1 METLLKQTDSI
12 IRAMEYTQQNKPE
25 ILEYMKATNPR
36 IETFFTKVGFKISVP
51 VVDIKTKER
60 GVAPMLYMDIARP
73 IWRDNLFCLLSECTN
88 HHLSIIDHGTPE
100 RVIDLTAPDLMKQLA
115 RFNRYYK
122 KANIEMTV
130 ETDKDTIRDFM
141 IANTERFALR
151 RNQEPIYD
159 VNVLNAYIEDAHLFN
174 HKFYGVVDKATDEQG
189 IIEVANDVS
198 RGVVHW
204 VNTYRGVE
212 TENTRFGNNCL
223 MHLISSLNL
232 GIYKTL
238 NLGIDTFDYKTL
250 WTQKQ
255 TFAKGF
261 DYKE

>member
-1 METLLKQTDSI
+1 METLLKQTDSV
-12 IRAMEYTQQNKPE
+12 IRAMKYVVEHRPD
-25 ILEYMKATNPR
+25 ILDYYKATNPR

-51 VVDIKTKER
+51 VVDIETKER
-60 GVAPMLYMDIARP
+60 GVAPMLYMDIYRP

-88 HHLSIIDHGTPE
+88 HHLSIIERGTPE
-100 RVIDLTAPDLMKQLA
+100 RVIDLTVPDLTKRLA

-130 ETDKDTIRDFM
+130 ETDKDTIRDFI

-151 RNQEPIYD
+151 KGQKPIYD
-159 VNVLNAYIEDAHLFN
+159 ISALDAYVEDAHLFN
-174 HKFYGVVDKATDEQG
+174 HKFYGIVDRATDEQG
-189 IIEVANDVS
+189 IIEVANGVS

-223 MHLISSLNL
+223 MHLIHSNL
-232 GIYKTL
+232 GIYTSL
-238 NLGIDTFDYKTL
+238 NIGIDTFDYKTL
-250 WTQKQ
+250 WTDKQ

-261 DYKE
+261 AYKE